1 MLLLVICILQSWC
14 VVGDTWVRG
23 SVERQR
29 GPGVGKS
36 TGALTLATFHYKVKD
51 AVDFAISPLW
61 LQFLSPG
68 VAVFFKNSS
77 S

>member
-1 MLLLVICILQSWC
+1 MGTGLSGEAAWAWGWQ
-14 VVGDTWVRG
+14 
-23 SVERQR
+23 
-29 GPGVGKS
+29 S